1 MDQLPHLRKCKY
13 SSGENLLHVTQKL
26 NKIKSVTF
34 KLVFVQKKIQAEP
47 IKPTVIINTKFV
59 M

>member
-34 KLVFVQKKIQAEP
+34 KLVFVQKKFKLNQSNRLLLLIL
-47 IKPTVIINTKFV
+47 NL
-59 M
+59 

>member
-13 SSGENLLHVTQKL
+13 SSGENLLTQKL

>member
-13 SSGENLLHVTQKL
+13 SSGENLLTQKL

-47 IKPTVIINTKFV
+47 IKPTVIIINTKFV

>member
-13 SSGENLLHVTQKL
+13 SSGENLLTQKL

-47 IKPTVIINTKFV
+47 IKPTVVINTKFV

>member
-13 SSGENLLHVTQKL
+13 SSGENLLTQKL

-34 KLVFVQKKIQAEP
+34 KLVFVPKKIQAEP

>member
-13 SSGENLLHVTQKL
+13 SSGENLLTQKL

-34 KLVFVQKKIQAEP
+34 KLVFVQKKIQAKP